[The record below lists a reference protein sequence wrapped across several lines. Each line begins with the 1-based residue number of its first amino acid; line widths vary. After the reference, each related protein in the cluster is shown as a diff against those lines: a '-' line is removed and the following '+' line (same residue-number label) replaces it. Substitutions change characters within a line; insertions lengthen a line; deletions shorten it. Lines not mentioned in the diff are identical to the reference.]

1 MLKFGTVAIVAF
13 FSLSP
18 PVGQDV
24 AALKREIDQ
33 LKAQQAAMQKDLD
46 AIKSFLQQLLR
57 APEENKLVDASIA
70 IAGEPSK
77 GPSSAK
83 VTLVEVSDYHC
94 PFCRRHTQQTQP
106 QIDTDYINTGKIQYI
121 FIDYPIQQLHPDA
134 FKSPRGRELR
144 QRPGQVLGDARQAV
158 RGADQGPVAARG
170 SYAQALGIGSIGKL
184 RACLDGGKYAKPVR
198 DSVARMEQLG
208 VDSTPTFLIGLTPAP
223 GQPMKVVKV
232 VKGAMPF
239 AEFKKAIDAVLD
251 AVRHG
256 AGKEPQPF
264 RRRNGVDVIC
274 PSKPTPASRNGVP
287 QSGHAPSDVSGTHG

>member
-1 MLKFGTVAIVAF
+1 MVKLGVVALVAL

-18 PVGQDV
+18 PIEQDV
-24 AALKREIDQ
+24 AALKREIEQ

-57 APEENKLVDASIA
+57 APEDNKLVDATVA

-94 PFCRRHTQQTQP
+94 PFCRRHMQQTQP
-106 QIDTDYINTGKIQYI
+106 QIDAEYINTGKIQYV

-134 FKSPRGRELR
+134 FKSHE
-144 QRPGQVLGDARQAV
+144 AANC
-158 RGADQGPVAARG
+158 ASDQGKYWEMHNKLFAAPTKDPSQLVG
-170 SYAQALGIGSIGKL
+170 YAQELGMDASKL

-198 DSVARMEQLG
+198 ESVARMEQLG

-223 GQPMKVVKV
+223 GQPLKVVKV

-239 AEFKKAIDAVLD
+239 AEFRKAIDGVL
-251 AVRHG
+251 
-256 AGKEPQPF
+256 
-264 RRRNGVDVIC
+264 
-274 PSKPTPASRNGVP
+274 TP
-287 QSGHAPSDVSGTHG
+287 